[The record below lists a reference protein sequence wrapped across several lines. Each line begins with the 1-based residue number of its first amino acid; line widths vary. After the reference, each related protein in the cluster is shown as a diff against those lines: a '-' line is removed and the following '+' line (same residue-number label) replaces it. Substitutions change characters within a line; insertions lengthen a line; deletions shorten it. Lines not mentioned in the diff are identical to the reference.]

1 MNKRNLLRRYASGN
15 ELILYVIIEIE
26 AILRGALIEKDEL
39 GEPAGLLPDFKNI
52 SDAGIEL

>member
-1 MNKRNLLRRYASGN
+1 MNKRNLIRRYASGN

-39 GEPAGLLPDFKNI
+39 GESAGLLPDFKNI